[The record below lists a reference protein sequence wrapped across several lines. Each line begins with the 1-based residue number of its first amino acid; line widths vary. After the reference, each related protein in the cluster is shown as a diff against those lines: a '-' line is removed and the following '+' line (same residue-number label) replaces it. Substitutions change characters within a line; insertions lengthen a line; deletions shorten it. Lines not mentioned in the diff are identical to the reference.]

1 MLKIY
6 LVSCLIWFVIL
17 IAQAFLFH
25 REFIKARDK
34 YRKKMNINTNLDGYF
49 KTFLMYL
56 LASFIP
62 AYRFLLCLS
71 KFIFIFNPDKFI
83 ETQKE
88 KEEEK

>member
-6 LVSCLIWFVIL
+6 LVSCLIWFIIL
-17 IAQAFLFH
+17 MSQAFLFH
-25 REFIKARDK
+25 RKFIKARDK

-62 AYRFLLCLS
+62 VYRFLLCLN

-88 KEEEK
+88 KK